1 MYRESG
7 KMFDPNSKKEASS
20 KPQNALTDYRAK
32 GTVTLNFTKGTHA
45 CKTLRNR
52 SVINLQPLKCIE
64 FLLTSQP

>member
-32 GTVTLNFTKGTHA
+32 GTVT
-45 CKTLRNR
+45 
-52 SVINLQPLKCIE
+52 SLKASMLVKHSEIE
-64 FLLTSQP
+64 VWSIYSH